1 MIAPMS
7 SKYALTQN
15 EPYSD
20 LFREFVNILAQP
32 NTVLFTTGFS
42 FGDEHIANLI
52 KEALARP
59 DFTLIA
65 FIGNP
70 TDRDKRDGLKKFFDS
85 VQSPNAYFVYPQSK
99 KPFYFETFANV
110 VSREIEAQNDE
121 TTEAEVEN
129 GSD

>member
-15 EPYSD
+15 DPYSD
-20 LFREFVNILAQP
+20 LFREFVNIIAQQ

-42 FGDEHIANLI
+42 FGDEHIASLI

-70 TDRDKRDGLKKFFDS
+70 EERSKDDGLRSFLDS
-85 VQSPNAYFVYPQSK
+85 TRSPNAYFVYP
-99 KPFYFETFANV
+99 
-110 VSREIEAQNDE
+110 
-121 TTEAEVEN
+121 
-129 GSD
+129 